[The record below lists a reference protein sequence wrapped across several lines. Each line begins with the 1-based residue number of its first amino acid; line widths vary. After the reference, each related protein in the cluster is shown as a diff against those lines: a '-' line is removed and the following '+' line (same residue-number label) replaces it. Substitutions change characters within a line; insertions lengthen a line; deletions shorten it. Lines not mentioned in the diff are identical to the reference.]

1 VTFFKE
7 IFSKNI
13 RLKIPFLE
21 NEGYEIFMKRED
33 LIHPIISGNKFRK
46 LKYNIKEIKN
56 KNLKLVTFGGAFSN
70 HLLAV
75 AYISKIEKIK
85 AIGIVRGEE
94 LDNFK
99 LNPTLKKCID
109 YGMKLKFVSR
119 DEYRLRHEKKYLEKL
134 ISKHN
139 NAFIIPEGGTNEL
152 GIKGCEEILNS
163 KDIDYFETICVPV
176 GSGGTI
182 SGIINSSSSKQKIL
196 GFSSLKKSNITVQI
210 NKFVNKNNYKIID
223 ENYFGGYAKFN
234 SQLVDFINQFYYNH
248 EIKLDPIYNSKMI
261 FRILNDLRSNKWNYG
276 KKILLIN
283 TGGLQS
289 IDGFNKRL
297 KEKKCATIDFTF

>member
-1 VTFFKE
+1 MSFFKE

-13 RLKIPFLE
+13 RLNIPLLE
-21 NEGYEIFMKRED
+21 NKGYEIFMKRED

-46 LKYNIKEIKN
+46 LKYNIEEIKN
-56 KNLKLVTFGGAFSN
+56 KKLKLVTFGGAFSN

-94 LDNFK
+94 LHNFK

-134 ISKHN
+134 ISKHS
-139 NAFIIPEGGTNEL
+139 NAYIIPEGGTNEF
-152 GIKGCEEILNS
+152 GVKGCEEILNS
-163 KDIDYFETICVPV
+163 NDIDYFDTICVPV

-196 GFSSLKKSNITVQI
+196 GFSSLKKSNIRVQI

-234 SQLVDFINQFYYNH
+234 SQLVDFINEFYYNH